1 MPISLTHVLIES
13 LPAVGIPPNTDYPP
27 WLQEPRGASVVMRSP
42 IYRVRYNKEKIMA
55 FMKRSVGVTRPTP
68 VEPNSMLSPEI
79 GDTKDGKVWDGEK
92 WVTEEEWKAQRVKE
106 R

>member
-1 MPISLTHVLIES
+1 
-13 LPAVGIPPNTDYPP
+13 
-27 WLQEPRGASVVMRSP
+27 
-42 IYRVRYNKEKIMA
+42 MA

-79 GDTKDGKVWDGEK
+79 GDMKDGKVWDGEK